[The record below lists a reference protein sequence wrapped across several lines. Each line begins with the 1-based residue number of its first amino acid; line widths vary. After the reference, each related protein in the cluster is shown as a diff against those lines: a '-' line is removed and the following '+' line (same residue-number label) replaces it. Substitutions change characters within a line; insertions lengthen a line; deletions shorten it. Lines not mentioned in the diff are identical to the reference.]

1 MKSWY
6 KNNGNESVIFVPCTP
21 EEKLKKAYEE
31 EIKKSRFKI
40 KIVEKSGKKLK
51 DTLHK
56 KDPFKSEKCGKID
69 CFVCT
74 TNGKGN
80 CRKENVTYT
89 IRCMEECDKKD
100 IYYGETSYNAYT
112 RGGEHLHKYNSKDPK
127 SIMFQHDNL
136 VHEGRKCKYQMS
148 VTGTFHN
155 DSTKRQIAEGVNIEK
170 IPRERLMNSK
180 NEWNTPNMPACTV
193 TRLKD
198 R

>member
-1 MKSWY
+1 MQYSGHTKETRYDVYRSAKKAYENQIEREQNEDIPFYRPKTWKREERKREKLKKMKSWY

-74 TNGKGN
+74 KNGIGN
-80 CRKENVTYT
+80 CRKKNVTYT
-89 IRCMEECDKKD
+89 IRCMEQCDKKRH
-100 IYYGETSYNAYT
+100 IL
-112 RGGEHLHKYNSKDPK
+112 R
-127 SIMFQHDNL
+127 
-136 VHEGRKCKYQMS
+136 
-148 VTGTFHN
+148 
-155 DSTKRQIAEGVNIEK
+155 
-170 IPRERLMNSK
+170 
-180 NEWNTPNMPACTV
+180 
-193 TRLKD
+193 
-198 R
+198 